1 MDTLELFQRLAVALA
16 IGFLIGLERGWK
28 TRLEPDGDRAAGLR
42 TNALGG
48 LLGGVWAALG
58 MSHGDGG
65 LIALSLAF
73 AIFSAAIVLFRYREA
88 QQEKTNGATTVV
100 AAMLAFALGAL
111 AVMGD
116 MAVAGALGVATA
128 ALLAFKEVLHGW
140 VGRIS
145 WLELRSGLLLGAM
158 SFILLPLL
166 PNRTIDPWDTINP
179 FELWLLTVLIAA
191 MSFAGYVAIKAV
203 GDRAGIVVTGV
214 AGGFV
219 SSTAVTVTLAE
230 MAREHPEKVAPLTAG
245 ALFASATMAARV
257 LAVAGAVGTA
267 LIPKIVIPVGFGGAA
282 LLVLAIFFMRQNN
295 EGVEGG
301 RLKLTNPFEIATVL
315 KFGLLLTAITVTTK
329 LLTRVGGGEGVY
341 ALAALSGIAD
351 VDAMTLSM
359 SRLASD
365 PGSVTLAA
373 NAVLI
378 VVAVNTI
385 SKAVIGWI
393 TGGAEYGKRLL
404 MAAAAAIAAGAMGL
418 YFVPSLA

>member
-73 AIFSAAIVLFRYREA
+73 TVFSAAIVLFRYREA

-329 LLTRVGGGEGVY
+329 LLTRVGGGEGIY

>member
-1 MDTLELFQRLAVALA
+1 V
-16 IGFLIGLERGWK
+16 
-28 TRLEPDGDRAAGLR
+28 
-42 TNALGG
+42 
-48 LLGGVWAALG
+48 
-58 MSHGDGG
+58 S
-65 LIALSLAF
+65 
-73 AIFSAAIVLFRYREA
+73 
-88 QQEKTNGATTVV
+88 
-100 AAMLAFALGAL
+100 
-111 AVMGD
+111 
-116 MAVAGALGVATA
+116 
-128 ALLAFKEVLHGW
+128 
-140 VGRIS
+140 RIS
-145 WLELRSGLLLGAM
+145 WIELRSGLLLGAM

-166 PNRTIDPWDTINP
+166 PNHTVDPWNTINP

-203 GDRAGIVVTGV
+203 GDQAGIIVTGV
-214 AGGFV
+214 AGGLV

-257 LAVAGAVGTA
+257 LAVAGAVGMA
-267 LIPKIVIPVGFGGAA
+267 LIPKIVIPVGVGGAV
-282 LLVLAIFFMRQNN
+282 LLALAIFFLRQTK

-301 RLKLTNPFEIATVL
+301 RLRLTNPFEIATVL
-315 KFGLLLTAITVTTK
+315 KFGLLLTVITVTTK

-341 ALAALSGIAD
+341 ALAALSGISD

-404 MAAAAAIAAGAMGL
+404 MAAAAAIAAGATGAYLM
-418 YFVPSLA
+418 PSLA

>member
-73 AIFSAAIVLFRYREA
+73 AVFSAAILLFRYREA
-88 QQEKTNGATTVV
+88 QQEKTNGVTTVV

-111 AVMGD
+111 AVMGN

-140 VGRIS
+140 VSRIS
-145 WLELRSGLLLGAM
+145 WIELRSGLLLGAM

-166 PNRTIDPWDTINP
+166 PNHTVDPWNTINP

-203 GDRAGIVVTGV
+203 GDQAGIIVTGV
-214 AGGFV
+214 AGGLV

-257 LAVAGAVGTA
+257 LAVAGAVGMA
-267 LIPKIVIPVGFGGAA
+267 LIPKIVIPVGVGGAV
-282 LLVLAIFFMRQNN
+282 LLALAIFFLRQTK

-315 KFGLLLTAITVTTK
+315 KFGLLLTVITVTTK

-341 ALAALSGIAD
+341 ALAALSGISD

-404 MAAAAAIAAGAMGL
+404 MAAAAAIAAGATGAYLM
-418 YFVPSLA
+418 PSLA